1 MPPGVHP
8 EALLGPESLSARLL
22 GHPAVLLGGP
32 RALLLQLAHPSV
44 AAAVAGQSSFGAD
57 PYRRLARTFA
67 VMTEIS
73 FGAPA
78 DAAAARSGLAEV
90 HRAVRG
96 TTPAGVAYR
105 ASDPEL
111 ALWVH
116 ATLVDTLL
124 AVERRYVGVLDDAGR
139 ARLYDESRRV
149 APLLGVPAAAVPP
162 DLDAFQ
168 RYVAGAGAP
177 LLEAVDDEAR
187 ALAALV
193 LAPPP
198 NRAFGPL
205 APPVATASRRLTRAV
220 TVDLG
225 PPALCRAYGLAPV
238 PDRRD
243 ALLVAALSRPSRLV
257 SPRLPPTLLDPWRL
271 VHFTG
276 WLARGEVD
284 PQGSV
289 SASATMSRGPDGQ
302 SR

>member
-1 MPPGVHP
+1 VSSRVHP
-8 EALLGPESLSARLL
+8 EALLGPESVSAQLL

-44 AAAVAGQSSFGAD
+44 AAAVAAQSSFEAD

-67 VMTEIS
+67 VMTAIS

-90 HRAVRG
+90 HRTVRG

-105 ASDPEL
+105 AADPDL

-149 APLLGVPAAAVPP
+149 APLLGVPAAVVPP
-162 DLDAFQ
+162 DLDAFE
-168 RYVAGAGAP
+168 RYVAGAAAP
-177 LLEAVDDEAR
+177 LLEAVSDEAR

-198 NRAFGPL
+198 SRAFGPL
-205 APPVATASRRLTRAV
+205 AAPAAAAAGRLTRAV

-225 PPALCRAYGLAPV
+225 PAALCRAYGLPPA
-238 PDRRD
+238 PDRVD
-243 ALLVAALSRPSRLV
+243 ALAVAALARPSRLV
-257 SPRLPPTLLDPWRL
+257 SPWLPPALLDPWRL
-271 VHFTG
+271 VHLTA
-276 WLARGEVD
+276 WLAGGERD
-284 PQGSV
+284 AQGSV
-289 SASATMSRGPDGQ
+289 SASATMSRGPEGQ